1 MKKPAR
7 SEYFF
12 GCVLLI
18 IGVMVGHLSMDFLD
32 DGEIQSMSVEITMSA
47 IFILLFTVLME
58 ILYVLWRRKKKQD
71 EGRLDIPATTIILLL
86 VIGFLA
92 SICMRLINDVTGM
105 KEFLLSEDQ
114 ELRGECNK
122 EQILNV
128 NIRIRSENRIVVPNG
143 AAARFFGFWGMGR
156 IRRAH
161 HRLFMERT

>member
-86 VIGFLA
+86 AIGFLA

-105 KEFLLSEDQ
+105 KEFLLSEDF
-114 ELRGECNK
+114 K
-122 EQILNV
+122 SFVV
-128 NIRIRSENRIVVPNG
+128 NAIKSK
-143 AAARFFGFWGMGR
+143 F
-156 IRRAH
+156 
-161 HRLFMERT
+161 